1 VGIESLRNYFKLA
14 TAKDEL
20 IRVLVKVDG
29 GHHKYKYLDN
39 IGQVLSCDGIFLF
52 LNINVHKIL
61 EYRSL

>member
-1 VGIESLRNYFKLA
+1 MGIESLRNYFKLA

-52 LNINVHKIL
+52 
-61 EYRSL
+61 